1 MISFMSVVLEPST
14 EWTPE
19 GAKSTVYRAEVG
31 ELGGHKTWETCFEMP
46 SSPSSP
52 IKHL

>member
-19 GAKSTVYRAEVG
+19 GAKSTVYGAEVG
-31 ELGGHKTWETCFEMP
+31 ELGTKPGRRALRCPVSLAH
-46 SSPSSP
+46 
-52 IKHL
+52 